1 MFFNLLT
8 VWNLLYFCQACESF
22 EDRIDVIDL
31 RGKRGLLLGDKYY
44 IVFVYLKGGL
54 GWSYILMFTVGGRDF
69 LEQYKKEKPCFFPVK
84 NIKVAFKLELK
95 CTYTETILF
104 KITSS

>member
-1 MFFNLLT
+1 M
-8 VWNLLYFCQACESF
+8 V
-22 EDRIDVIDL
+22 
-31 RGKRGLLLGDKYY
+31 
-44 IVFVYLKGGL
+44 
-54 GWSYILMFTVGGRDF
+54 TVGGRDF
-69 LEQYKKEKPCFFPVK
+69 LEQYKKEKPCLFPVK